1 MENDLKSKEKG
12 NFLALV
18 PLLAFVLIYLV
29 SGIVLNAQGVEM
41 AFYKFPAPIAA
52 FLGVIIAFLLLKG
65 SLDDKFNIFLKGCGS
80 QDIIIM
86 CMIYLLAGAFS
97 TVSKAMGGVESTVN
111 LGLTLIPVNFII
123 VGVFVISAFIALA
136 TGTSVGTVVA
146 VAPIAISIA
155 GKAGLNLPLTLGALI
170 GGAML
175 GDNLSII
182 SDTTIA
188 ATRTQGVAMKDKFKA
203 NFLVVLPAAL
213 VTIILL
219 IIFGRPETIPPTE
232 IYSYSIIKILPYIFV
247 LATALM
253 GVNVFVVLTGGI
265 VFSGAI
271 GLFTGSFDG
280 LGLVNEMYN
289 GFLGMTDIFLL
300 SLITGGLAQMVS
312 EYGGLTW
319 ILNLIKKGIRGKRS
333 AELGIGGL
341 AALSNF
347 ATANNTVAIL
357 ISGELSKEISKEY
370 DIEPK
375 RTASLLDIF
384 ACTVQSIIPYGAQ
397 LLIAAGFTKGL
408 ISPVEIVPYVWYSLF
423 LMISVVLS
431 VFFRKENRTTI
442 KTLKQTA

>member
-1 MENDLKSKEKG
+1 MKNDLKSKEKG

-29 SGIVLNAQGVEM
+29 SGMVLNAQGVEM

-65 SLDDKFNIFLKGCGS
+65 SLDDKFNVFLKGCGS

-123 VGVFVISAFIALA
+123 VGVFIIASFIALA

-155 GKAGLNLPLTLGALI
+155 SKAGLNLPLTLGALM

-203 NFLVVLPAAL
+203 NFLVVLPAAI

-219 IIFGRPETIPPTE
+219 IILGRPETIPPTE
-232 IYSYSIIKILPYIFV
+232 VYSYSIIKILPYIFV

-289 GFLGMTDIFLL
+289 GFLSMTDIFLL

-408 ISPVEIVPYVWYSLF
+408 VSPVEIVPYVWYSFF
-423 LMISVVLS
+423 LIISVVLS
-431 VFFRKENRTTI
+431 ILFRKENRTTV